1 MQMRLILIY
10 LYGFRGYNCLHI
22 FHAFNNPQERILNQ
36 QQARQPKSLRN
47 TTATATASA
56 SMRKTSLAMG
66 MSGALLM
73 PLAAM
78 AQSVP
83 AVPSAALATQDLS
96 MGQVVIYGK
105 ALDPNPNAE
114 IGAPYKAK
122 TSGDA
127 RHTRPLAETPQTIA
141 VITKAAINDSGLTD
155 LKQILGAQPG
165 ITLGTGENGNAFGD
179 RYIIRGQEAR
189 SDVFV
194 DGLRDPGMTTRE
206 SFAVE
211 QVEISKGA
219 NSSFAGRGTAG
230 GAINAITK
238 QATLDKDFSL
248 LSVGAG
254 SDHQKR
260 VTADLNK
267 GFGDHFALRAN
278 VLYSDEDVPE
288 RAPANRA
295 RKGVALSG
303 LWERDRDLS
312 VTLDYYGLRTK
323 DRSPDL
329 GYYLTGTLPNRVPAK
344 DVPVYAQTSDLLQSD
359 VDTVTARVN
368 WKLAPA
374 LRLTS
379 LTRYGKSSNA
389 YVTTGASSVTAY
401 DRATGTAYASATGS
415 LDGGHSGWQEIDYFA
430 HQSNL
435 RWDKELLGLKHEFI
449 FGAEYTDHKVLSGNY
464 AITNSGG
471 FNCKKLRPGR
481 AATATTSATADTIVD
496 GYCVTNS
503 SGVPVANL
511 ANLAGRTATRL
522 SYNQDWQVKSIAVT
536 AMDTVDLTPRLTAF
550 GGVRA
555 DRFDLSL
562 VRRDNVAGVITGNYG
577 YKDTLVNGHLGL
589 SYKVLPKL
597 IVYGSAA
604 SAQDINGGE
613 ADAGTSSGY
622 GGAVLYKNSIAGA
635 KPETSIN
642 LELGAKWNL
651 FNDKLLATAAV
662 FQTKKSDVMEGANYD
677 TIGTFNSGKNRVR
690 GIEAGLTGNLSDKLS
705 AQVGAAVMQSRVLD
719 SATALHIGRPLAN
732 FANKSF
738 SAQAK
743 YQLTQAFSFGAAARY
758 ESDRCGGQPDT
769 AAGYSVGANPQCA
782 QPVPSFSV
790 FDVFAAYRFSK
801 KLDVRVNVLNVG
813 NKDYF
818 TAVYRSGAFLYKGDA
833 RAVRATL
840 NYEI

>member
-1 MQMRLILIY
+1 
-10 LYGFRGYNCLHI
+10 
-22 FHAFNNPQERILNQ
+22 
-36 QQARQPKSLRN
+36 
-47 TTATATASA
+47 
-56 SMRKTSLAMG
+56 MRKTSLAMG
-66 MSGALLM
+66 ISGALLM

-78 AQSVP
+78 AQSTQGAPAVTN
-83 AVPSAALATQDLS
+83 AVPSAALDAQDQP
-96 MGQVVIYGK
+96 MGQVTIYGTK
-105 ALDPNPNAE
+105 LDPNPNAE
-114 IGAPYKAK
+114 VGAPYKAK

-127 RHTRPLAETPQTIA
+127 RHTRPLADTPQTIA

-211 QVEISKGA
+211 QVEISKGP

-238 QATLDKDFSL
+238 QATLDKDFSIL
-248 LSVGAG
+248 AVGAG
-254 SDHQKR
+254 SEHHKR
-260 VTADLNK
+260 VAADLNK

-288 RAPANRA
+288 RAPANHG

-329 GYYLTGTLPNRVPAK
+329 GYYLAGTLPNRVPAR
-344 DVPVYAQTSDLLQSD
+344 DVPLYAQASDFLQSD

-368 WKLAPA
+368 WTIAPK

-389 YVTTGASSVTAY
+389 YVTTGASSATRY
-401 DRATGTAYASATGS
+401 NGATGQEFTTGV
-415 LDGGHSGWQEIDYFA
+415 LDRGHTGWQEIDYFA
-430 HQSNL
+430 HQSNV
-435 RWDKELLGLKHEFI
+435 RWDKQWLGLKHEFI
-449 FGAEYTDHKVLSGNY
+449 FGAEYTDHKVVSGNFALANSGAFNCKTTAGAGANDGY
-464 AITNSGG
+464 CFTNSG
-471 FNCKKLRPGR
+471 
-481 AATATTSATADTIVD
+481 
-496 GYCVTNS
+496 
-503 SGVPVANL
+503 GVPVANL
-511 ANLAGRTATRL
+511 NNLAGRSATRL
-522 SYNQDWQVKSIAVT
+522 GFNQDWRVKTVALT
-536 AMDTVDLTPRLTAF
+536 AMDTVDVTERISAF

-555 DRFDLSL
+555 DYFDLSL
-562 VRRDNVAGVITGNYG
+562 VRRNNLTSVVTGDYG
-577 YKDTLVNGHLGL
+577 YHDTLVNGHLGL

-597 IVYGSAA
+597 IAYASAA

-613 ADAGTSSGY
+613 ADSGIASGY
-622 GGAVLYKNSIAGA
+622 GGTVLYQNSIAGA
-635 KPETSIN
+635 KPETSVN

-651 FNDKLLATAAV
+651 LNDKLLATAAL

-677 TIGTFNSGKNRVR
+677 TLGTFNTGKNRVR
-690 GIEAGLTGNLSDKLS
+690 GMEAGLAGNLSENLS
-705 AQVGAAVMQSRVLD
+705 AQVGAAIMTSRVLD
-719 SATALHIGRPLAN
+719 SAVAVNIGHPLSN
-732 FANKSF
+732 FAEKSF

-743 YQLTQAFSFGAAARY
+743 YQLTNAFSFGAAARH
-758 ESDRCGGQPDT
+758 ESARCGGQPDT
-769 AAGYSVGANPQCA
+769 GAGYSVGADPQCA
-782 QPVPSFSV
+782 QPVPSFTV
-790 FDVFAAYRFSK
+790 YDLFAAYRFSK
-801 KLDVRVNVLNVG
+801 KLDVRVNVLNAA

-833 RAVRATL
+833 RALRVTL

>member
-1 MQMRLILIY
+1 
-10 LYGFRGYNCLHI
+10 
-22 FHAFNNPQERILNQ
+22 
-36 QQARQPKSLRN
+36 
-47 TTATATASA
+47 
-56 SMRKTSLAMG
+56 MRKTSLAMG
-66 MSGALLM
+66 ISGALLM
-73 PLAAM
+73 PLTAM
-78 AQSVP
+78 AQS
-83 AVPSAALATQDLS
+83 APSAASAVLASQDLA

-114 IGAPYKAK
+114 VGAPYKAK

-127 RHTRPLAETPQTIA
+127 RHTRPLAETPQTIS

-211 QVEISKGA
+211 QVEISKGP

-238 QATLDKDFSL
+238 QATLDKDFSI

-254 SDHQKR
+254 SANQKR

-278 VLYSDEDVPE
+278 VLYSDEDVPD
-288 RAPANRA
+288 RAPANRG

-312 VTLDYYGLRTK
+312 ITLDYYGLRTK

-329 GYYLTGTLPNRVPAK
+329 GYYLAGTLPNRAPAK
-344 DVPVYAQTSDLLQSD
+344 DVPVYAQTGDFLQSD

-368 WKLAPA
+368 WKIAPA

-389 YVTTGASSVTAY
+389 YVTTGANSSIAPALCAAIPTPSGC
-401 DRATGTAYASATGS
+401 RFNGATGLAYPTVA
-415 LDGGHSGWQEIDYFA
+415 LDRGHTGWQEIDYFA
-430 HQSNL
+430 HQSNV

-449 FGAEYTDHKVLSGNY
+449 VGAEYTDHKVVSGNY
-464 AITNSGG
+464 ALTNSGAFNCKTTAGIGANNAFCFTNSGG
-471 FNCKKLRPGR
+471 
-481 AATATTSATADTIVD
+481 
-496 GYCVTNS
+496 
-503 SGVPVANL
+503 VPVADL

-522 SYNQDWQVKSIAVT
+522 GFNQDWRVKTMALT
-536 AMDTVDLTPRLTAF
+536 AMDTVDLTERLTAF

-555 DRFDLSL
+555 DYFDLSL
-562 VRRDNVAGVITGNYG
+562 VRRNNLTSVVTGEYG

-613 ADAGTSSGY
+613 ADSGVASGY
-622 GGAVLYKNSIAGA
+622 GGAVLYQNSIAGA

-651 FNDKLLATAAV
+651 LNDKLLATAAV

-690 GIEAGLTGNLSDKLS
+690 GVELGLAGNLSDNLS

-719 SATALHIGRPLAN
+719 SFVPLNIGRPLAN
-732 FANKSF
+732 FANQSF

-743 YQLTQAFSFGAAARY
+743 YQLTQAFSFGTAARY

-769 AAGYSVGANPQCA
+769 AAGYSLGADPQCA

-833 RAVRATL
+833 RAVRVTL